1 MASDISR
8 TDDSGRQHYKGVVMQ
23 QGRVI
28 LDRDFNA
35 LQEITEERTDAD
47 ALDFVGPC
55 GTPDNGFAIDAII
68 PGSPPLWVP
77 PPPLSPPALHNR
89 DFLISPGTM
98 YVGGQRAVFPP
109 ADYGQPPITYSYFD
123 QPDWIQPDEPNTDAT
138 LEFVYLHLLEQEVS
152 AMEDTDLKDVALG
165 GPDTTQRVRL
175 IKRVKRLKV
184 DSSDCTAAFAQAQV
198 WWRNNNLAFDPKT
211 MRLLPQASLKV
222 SFSTQASQPDPCEP
236 VAQGGYLQPE
246 NQLIRVQIV
255 DGGAGGTPKLLWGYD
270 NASFLYRADISDSK
284 TLLLRQSPVDA
295 FHIPRAGQVVEVLR
309 SALIIDSEQ
318 DETDPLKPRSLV
330 RCVAEANGVIR
341 TLATGYQ
348 PSDRSIK
355 LDQPL
360 PADYVNDPNPLFV
373 RIWQSEL
380 DLSASESSTVELIDT
395 SNNSTTGIVVTINM
409 LLARE
414 QLRAPVGAYWLFAV
428 RPSTPQAVYPERFLT
443 DAQPPD
449 GPQQWVCPLA
459 VIDWAG
465 QNVTSPPGSPPANFI
480 PVVRDCREKFDNLV
494 ELTKRKLGGCCAVTV
509 RQEDLQADPLALQ
522 NAVDKFANRA
532 QGVAICLTPGTYYLA
547 QPLRLDA
554 RHNGIT
560 IEACHGA
567 ATVQVVPDTEVKF
580 LDGLTVLTQSTGV
593 TLRGISFKPPAVRLK
608 DAVAISGGNAG
619 GLAAIIPN
627 LVEPHM
633 MIGLR
638 LLDCTDVS
646 VVDCEFL
653 MMPVSG
659 VSNFAAAIFASGSCR
674 GLSVRQSRFIGPT
687 RKLTSTVVLVRQ
699 PDRGAAENQAA
710 AVERRGAAGVAAG
723 AEPAAN
729 MPGNSGDQPF
739 LRQVF
744 IDNPAFLRA
753 LNLGGSAQ
761 AVGPIQVP
769 PLEVPPPP
777 IMLSAFMIAPS
788 IEFLTNAAATGASNS
803 RLLAR
808 AVLDEAQFTD
818 NHMEGLTVGVI
829 GVSGA
834 GKVRFQDNLITD
846 CIGGIWF
853 GAIDNANASRGNDDV
868 KQIGYFQSLFNVSG
882 GEPVKEAL
890 NVALAY
896 PLANL
901 KVNSQP
907 ALPTQQFHLTGNR
920 IDALPADGGTS
931 GSAVILL
938 LAPLFTSDPL
948 DFDVSLLLN
957 SNELRNRGRTIGE
970 PLSLA
975 PTAFLYSQAAVVQG
989 NLIQNLV
996 TPVEPGA
1003 VGSGSIFSLIIQ
1015 AFELAVTG
1023 NVLKGK
1029 SVISDL
1035 SDITNHRNP
1044 DDRSD
1049 ITNFDN
1055 NIVFHQLNSWR
1066 FLNYHKSDQPQ

>member
-1 MASDISR
+1 MSSDISR

-35 LQEITEERTDAD
+35 LQEITEGRTDAD

-77 PPPLSPPALHNR
+77 PPPLSPPISHNR

-98 YVGGQRAVFPP
+98 YVGGQRAVFPR
-109 ADYGQPPITYSYFD
+109 ADYDKPPITYSYFD

-152 AMEDTDLKDVALG
+152 AVEDTDLKDVALG
-165 GPDTTQRVRL
+165 GPDTSQRLRL

-184 DSSDCTAAFAQAQV
+184 DSGDCTPAFAQAQAL
-198 WWRNNNLAFDPKT
+198 WRNNNLAFDPKT

-246 NQLIRVQIV
+246 NQLIRVQIA

-295 FHIPRAGQVVEVLR
+295 FHIPRAGQMVEVLR

-318 DETDPLKPRSLV
+318 DETDPLKPRSIV
-330 RCVAEANGVIR
+330 RCVAEATGVIR
-341 TLATGYQ
+341 TLTAGYQ
-348 PSDRSIK
+348 PGDRSIK
-355 LDQPL
+355 LDQSL
-360 PADYVNDPNPLFV
+360 PADYVDDPNPLFV

-380 DLSASESSTVELIDT
+380 DLSASESSTVELTDT

-409 LLARE
+409 SLAGG
-414 QLRAPVGAYWLFAV
+414 QLQAPVGAYWLFAV

-449 GPQQWVCPLA
+449 GPRQWVCPLA
-459 VIDWAG
+459 VIDWTG
-465 QNVTSPPGSPPANFI
+465 QTTSAPGSPPANFI
-480 PVVRDCREKFDNLV
+480 PIVRDCREKFDNLV
-494 ELTKRKLGGCCAVTV
+494 ELTKRKLGGCCSITLHP
-509 RQEDLQADPLALQ
+509 EDLQADPLALQ
-522 NAVDKFANRA
+522 NTIDKFANHA
-532 QGVAICLTPGTYYLA
+532 QGVAVCLAPGTYSLA
-547 QPLRLDA
+547 QPLRLDT
-554 RHNGIT
+554 RHSGIT

-567 ATVQVVPDTEVKF
+567 ATIQVVPGTEVKF
-580 LDGLTVLTQSTGV
+580 LDGLIVLTQSTGV
-593 TLRGISFKPPAVRLK
+593 TVRGISLKPPAVRLK

-619 GLAAIIPN
+619 GLPAIIPN

-646 VVDCEFL
+646 IVDCEFQ

-687 RKLTSTVVLVRQ
+687 RKLTSTVVLARQ
-699 PDRGAAENQAA
+699 PDQGAAANQAVA
-710 AVERRGAAGVAAG
+710 IERRAAAGVAAG

-729 MPGNSGDQPF
+729 ASSDGTAQPL
-739 LRQVF
+739 LRQLF
-744 IDNPAFLRA
+744 INNPAFLRA
-753 LNLGGSAQ
+753 LNLGASAQ
-761 AVGPIQVP
+761 AVGSIQVP
-769 PLEVPPPP
+769 PLEIPPPP
-777 IMLSAFMIAPS
+777 VMLSAFMIVPSISPDVTGAPS
-788 IEFLTNAAATGASNS
+788 LV
-803 RLLAR
+803 R
-808 AVLDEAQFTD
+808 AVLDQAEFID
-818 NHMEGLTVGVI
+818 NRMQSLTVAVV

-853 GAIDNANASRGNDDV
+853 GGIDNANATRGNDDV
-868 KQIGYFQSLFNVSG
+868 KQIGYFQSLFNVLAG
-882 GEPVKEAL
+882 GKPLTEAL

-896 PLANL
+896 PLASL
-901 KVNSQP
+901 KVDSLP

-920 IDALPADGGTS
+920 IDAFPADGGTS

-938 LAPLFTSDPL
+938 LAPLFTDEPL
-948 DFDVSLLLN
+948 NFDVSLVLN
-957 SNELRNRGRTIGE
+957 SNELRNRGRTIAE
-970 PLSLA
+970 PTSLA

-1003 VGSGSIFSLIIQ
+1003 TGSGSIFSLIIQ

-1029 SVISDL
+1029 SGISDL
-1035 SDITNHRNP
+1035 SDIKNNRNP

-1066 FLNYHKSDQPQ
+1066 FFNYHKSDQSSQ

>member
-1 MASDISR
+1 
-8 TDDSGRQHYKGVVMQ
+8 
-23 QGRVI
+23 
-28 LDRDFNA
+28 
-35 LQEITEERTDAD
+35 
-47 ALDFVGPC
+47 
-55 GTPDNGFAIDAII
+55 
-68 PGSPPLWVP
+68 
-77 PPPLSPPALHNR
+77 
-89 DFLISPGTM
+89 
-98 YVGGQRAVFPP
+98 
-109 ADYGQPPITYSYFD
+109 
-123 QPDWIQPDEPNTDAT
+123 
-138 LEFVYLHLLEQEVS
+138 
-152 AMEDTDLKDVALG
+152 
-165 GPDTTQRVRL
+165 VRL

-184 DSSDCTAAFAQAQV
+184 DSGDCTAAFAQAQV

-246 NQLIRVQIV
+246 NQLIRVQIA

-295 FHIPRAGQVVEVLR
+295 FHTPRTGQVIEVLR

-341 TLATGYQ
+341 TLSTGYQ

-360 PADYVNDPNPLFV
+360 PPDYVNDSNPLFV

-409 LLARE
+409 SLARG
-414 QLRAPVGAYWLFAV
+414 QLQTPIGAYWLFAA
-428 RPSTPQAVYPERFLT
+428 RPGTPQAVYPERFLT

-449 GPQQWVCPLA
+449 GPRQWVCPLA
-459 VIDWAG
+459 VIDWTG
-465 QNVTSPPGSPPANFI
+465 QTTSPPGSPPANFI
-480 PVVRDCREKFDNLV
+480 PIVRDCREKFDNLV
-494 ELTKRKLGGCCAVTV
+494 ELTKRKLGGCCVITLHP
-509 RQEDLQADPLALQ
+509 EDLQADPLALQ
-522 NAVDKFANRA
+522 NAIDRFANYA
-532 QGVAICLTPGTYYLA
+532 QGVAVCLTPGTYPLA

-554 RHNGIT
+554 RHNGIS

-567 ATVQVVPDTEVKF
+567 ATIQVVPDTEVKF
-580 LDGLTVLTQSTGV
+580 LDGLVVLTQITGV
-593 TLRGISFKPPAVRLK
+593 TVRGIDFKPPAVRLK
-608 DAVAISGGNAG
+608 DAVAISGNNVGS
-619 GLAAIIPN
+619 LPAIIPS
-627 LVEPHM
+627 LIEPHM
-633 MIGLR
+633 MIALR
-638 LLDCTDVS
+638 LLDCTGVAI
-646 VVDCEFL
+646 VDCEFQ

-687 RKLTSTVVLVRQ
+687 RKLTSTIVLVRQ
-699 PDRGAAENQAA
+699 PDQGAAENQAA
-710 AVERRGAAGVAAG
+710 AVERRAAAGVAAG
-723 AEPAAN
+723 AERAAN
-729 MPGNSGDQPF
+729 VPGNSGAQPF

-753 LNLGGSAQ
+753 LNLGASAQ

-769 PLEVPPPP
+769 PLELPPPP

-808 AVLDEAQFTD
+808 AVLDEAEFID
-818 NHMEGLTVGVI
+818 NSMQGLTVAVV

-853 GAIDNANASRGNDDV
+853 GGIDNANATRSNDDV

-882 GEPVKEAL
+882 GKPITEAL

-901 KVNSQP
+901 KVNSLP
-907 ALPTQQFHLTGNR
+907 ALPAQQFHLTGNR
-920 IDALPADGGTS
+920 IDALPANGETS

-938 LAPLFTSDPL
+938 LAPPFTSEPL

-957 SNELRNRGRTIGE
+957 SNELRNRGRTIAE
-970 PLSLA
+970 PTSLA

-996 TPVEPGA
+996 TPEEPGA
-1003 VGSGSIFSLIIQ
+1003 IGSGSIFSLIIQ

-1029 SVISDL
+1029 SGISDL
-1035 SDITNHRNP
+1035 SDIKNNRNP

-1066 FLNYHKSDQPQ
+1066 FFNYHKSDQSPQ